1 MTLLERI
8 MVNTMLKNVK
18 FEELKVAELKDLCR
32 KEGIVGYSKL
42 RKAELIAVLEEKVNS
57 KKQALKE
64 AKANAQEELGQD
76 FGRALTF
83 WKNLKNIKRMSIQD
97 YADMTESWTVLTTL
111 VDEDNTGSTMD
122 TAVAL
127 AELFAPG
134 TDVTKYDVN
143 ELNDFITECIGIFV
157 AHTTTERLKK
167 DNMTIIKMSMED
179 LEVDNNNTFIFD
191 SSKASTFTGE
201 KVVIGETAKMRL
213 VGTSEDGISRML
225 QEKGL
230 SSVTMFIGLQSQTPE
245 EQIII
250 DAQKAKLFTEGFTD
264 VSTGKHYM
272 PAFQNPSSVRQANMM
287 FVEAKNWDD
296 IMQLWLEITGLN
308 TWENFSKAFFDK
320 EGKVVLAKLLARV
333 SCRGSNSF
341 DTSKISEK
349 WSDEIKK
356 ARVYYVEDPE
366 EEIVRDYKTL
376 DRPGHL
382 EMITGKARPVT
393 PGDGQGEASYCECA
407 LFAVNMRIFSEDEYE
422 EFMRLWN
429 GVDMDETKVREGS
442 RLDKLIKKMP
452 LVYQIRHGEK
462 KGILVRVNLER
473 FEATKDIDI
482 IIPDSVRKFIGGE
495 WKDYPLEICNY
506 LKRKD
511 KYVSMNAQFI
521 QALHYE
527 NPNELNTVIID
538 KWFDVLKE
546 SLTDIAK
553 AQMFHGII
561 RSTDTE
567 DAGVASTL
575 VQALRTSSDL
585 INESQ
590 VCNWR
595 KDQYRKFINNMKIG
609 RILVPGMYSYEICDP
624 YSLLN
629 KWFGLDIPCLAEG
642 EFYHNG
648 LTCECGLFRSPLI
661 APFEA
666 TKVQLVE
673 HDTYRYMRDVIIF
686 NTEDGVWDR
695 LGGSDFDGDQCAIV
709 PDNTEA
715 GHVIVSGIRT
725 INYDVWEKAQT
736 AKKVEFTIPNLIEHL
751 VKTAM
756 RDRTGLITN
765 YATNAQDIANHLRA
779 SIHFAKLLGCEAIT
793 MLHPSA
799 FSGCADDV
807 LGNHYIPRT
816 ATQNG
821 KKVFQIRGLVLSKWN
836 NQLKRFEFDENGIYG
851 TFAFDQIE
859 EIAKKYE
866 IIVEYLRILQGRE
879 IDGAKTGVYAE
890 GVSGEDFVDMVK
902 VVFTPH
908 NMMTRKEILGKPVAN
923 SSILNAYVS
932 LSPLGRI
939 HDYVCKRE
947 HEIFDILENGSNK
960 IFLLQSLMTEQEA
973 QDMTKLFLMQD
984 GSQKNLVDIMVLR
997 KKVYNSKVYDI
1008 MKNLSGEEMTETLTA
1023 VKVAEEN
1030 ELRSMADMLNV
1041 SIETVAVASYIAT
1054 YTKTS
1059 KQNEGLTYAWL
1070 LSGELLSVFA
1080 RGNKKFDL
1088 FRLPLSAESVSIKTG
1103 YMYVN
1108 GKKYIP
1114 VNADDCDNV
1123 LIWRNEG
1130 RPYAHVH
1137 KKTDVVATTRQNN
1150 VVYGSQIYTM
1160 GAYGFKY
1167 HIISENPV
1175 ETWKELVKANGY
1187 IFNITMDATNR
1198 AVLSTHRKE
1207 KDENGNINNVVRS
1220 IGALMTGASFD
1231 LMNKKVKL
1239 VNDMKTNPIKFNNA
1253 SIENMQVV
1261 IIGESEDIDN
1271 PNDEL

>member
-1 MTLLERI
+1 MKKFNEMT
-8 MVNTMLKNVK
+8 VV
-18 FEELKVAELKDLCR
+18 ELKDVCR
-32 KEGIVGYSKL
+32 KKGIVGYSKL
-42 RKAELIAVLEEKVNS
+42 RKAELVTVLEEYVNA

-83 WKNLKNIKRMSIQD
+83 WKNLKNIKKMSIQD
-97 YADMTESWTVLTTL
+97 YSDMTESWTVLTAL
-111 VDEDNTGSTMD
+111 VDENTESTMD
-122 TAVAL
+122 TAKAL
-127 AELFAPG
+127 SELFAPG
-134 TDVTKYDVN
+134 TDVSNYSVD
-143 ELNDFITECIGIFV
+143 ELNDFITECISIFI

-167 DNMTIIKMSMED
+167 DNMNIIKMSMDD
-179 LEVDNNNTFIFD
+179 LVLSNNMFTFD
-191 SSKASTFTGE
+191 SSKVSIFTGKE
-201 KVVIGETAKMRL
+201 VVIGGTVRMRL

-230 SSVTMFIGLQSQTPE
+230 SSVTMFIGLQAKTPE
-245 EQIII
+245 EQVLL

-264 VSTGKHYM
+264 IATNKHYM

-287 FVEAKNWDD
+287 FVEANNWDE

-356 ARVYYVEDPE
+356 ARVYYVEDPSV
-366 EEIVRDYKTL
+366 EIVRDYKTL

-382 EMITGKARPVT
+382 EMVQGKARSVT

-407 LFAVNMRIFSEDEYE
+407 LFAVNMRIYSEDEYE
-422 EFMRLWN
+422 EFMRLWK
-429 GVDMDETKVREGS
+429 GVGMDETKVKEGS

-473 FEATKDIDI
+473 FDATKDIDI

-506 LKRKD
+506 LKKKD

-521 QALHYE
+521 QALHYD
-527 NPNELNTVIID
+527 NPNELNKIVD
-538 KWFDVLKE
+538 YWFDDILIP
-546 SLTDIAK
+546 SLSDVAK

-561 RSTDTE
+561 RSNDTE
-567 DAGVASTL
+567 DAGIASTL

-595 KDQYRKFINNMKIG
+595 KDQYRKFIDNMKIG

-629 KWFGLDIPCLAEG
+629 KWFGLDIPCLAYG

-648 LTCECGLFRSPLI
+648 LICECGLFRSPLI

-673 HDTYRYMRDVIIF
+673 HDTYRYMRDVIVF

-709 PDNTEA
+709 PDNTPA
-715 GHVIVSGIRT
+715 GNIIVSGIRT
-725 INYDVWEKAQT
+725 IDHDVWEPAQK
-736 AKKVEFTIPNLIEHL
+736 AKKVLFTIPNLIEHL

-779 SIHFAKLLGCEAIT
+779 SVHFAKLLGCEAVT

-807 LGNHYIPRT
+807 LGNHYVPRT
-816 ATQNG
+816 ATQNN

-836 NQLKRFEFDENGIYG
+836 NQLKKVEFDENGIYG
-851 TFAFDQIE
+851 TFSFEQIE
-859 EIAKKYE
+859 EIAQKYE
-866 IIVEYLRILQGRE
+866 IIVEYLRVLQGRE

-890 GVSGEDFVDMVK
+890 GINGEDFVDMVK

-908 NMMTRKEILGKPVAN
+908 NMMTRKEILGKPIGN
-923 SSILNAYVS
+923 SSILNEYVS

-947 HEIFDILENGSNK
+947 HEVFDFLENGSNK

-984 GSQKNLVDIMVLR
+984 GSQKSLVDIMSLR
-997 KKVYNSKVYDI
+997 KKAYNSKVYDI

-1023 VKVAEEN
+1023 IKVAEEN
-1030 ELRSMADMLNV
+1030 ELRSLADILGI

-1088 FRLPLSAESVSIKTG
+1088 FRLPLSAESVSIQSG
-1103 YMYVN
+1103 YMFVN

-1137 KKTDVVATTRQNN
+1137 KRTDVVATTRQNN
-1150 VVYGSQIYTM
+1150 VVYGAQTYTM

-1167 HIISENPV
+1167 HIMSENPV

-1187 IFNITMDATNR
+1187 VFDVTMDATNR
-1198 AVLSTHRKE
+1198 AVLSI
-1207 KDENGNINNVVRS
+1207 NGLS

-1239 VNDMKTNPIKFNNA
+1239 VNTSASPIKFNNA

-1261 IIGESEDIDN
+1261 IIGEAQ
-1271 PNDEL
+1271 

>member
-8 MVNTMLKNVK
+8 MVNTMKNVK

-42 RKAELIAVLEEKVNS
+42 RKNELIAVLEEKVNE
-57 KKQALKE
+57 KKNALKE
-64 AKANAQEELGQD
+64 AKTNAQEELGQD

-83 WKNLKNIKRMSIQD
+83 WKNLKNIKKMSIQD
-97 YADMTESWTVLTTL
+97 YTDMTESWTVLTSL
-111 VDEDNTGSTMD
+111 VDEDNTNSTID

-134 TDVTKYDVN
+134 TDVSNYSVD
-143 ELNDFITECIGIFV
+143 ELNNFITECINIFV

-179 LEVDNNNTFIFD
+179 LEVDNNNAFTFD

-245 EQIII
+245 EQIMI

-264 VSTGKHYM
+264 ISTSKHYM

-287 FVEAKNWDD
+287 FVEAQNWDE

-356 ARVYYVEDPE
+356 ARVYYVEDPSV
-366 EEIVRDYKTL
+366 EIVRDYKTL

-382 EMITGKARPVT
+382 EMVQGKVRKVT

-422 EFMRLWN
+422 EFMRLWK

-521 QALHYE
+521 QALHYD
-527 NPNELNTVIID
+527 NPNELNKIVD
-538 KWFDVLKE
+538 EWFDVLNA

-567 DAGVASTL
+567 DAGIASTL

-673 HDTYRYMRDVIIF
+673 HDTYRYMRDVIVF

-709 PDNTEA
+709 PDNTPA
-715 GHVIVSGIRT
+715 GNIIVSGIRT
-725 INYDVWEKAQT
+725 IDHDVWEPAQK
-736 AKKVEFTIPNLIEHL
+736 AKKVKFTIPNLIEHL

-807 LGNHYIPRT
+807 LGNHYVPRT

-836 NQLKRFEFDENGIYG
+836 NQLKKVEFDENGIYG
-851 TFAFDQIE
+851 TFSFDQIE

-866 IIVEYLRILQGRE
+866 IIVEYLRVLQGRE

-890 GVSGEDFVDMVK
+890 GINGEDFVDMVK

-923 SSILNAYVS
+923 SSVLNEYVS

-947 HEIFDILENGSNK
+947 HEVFDFLENGSNK

-984 GSQKNLVDIMVLR
+984 GSQKNLVDIMALR
-997 KKVYNSKVYDI
+997 KKAYNSKVYDI
-1008 MKNLSGEEMTETLTA
+1008 IKNLSGEEMTETLTA
-1023 VKVAEEN
+1023 VKVTEEN
-1030 ELRSMADMLNV
+1030 ELRSMADMLNI

-1088 FRLPLSAESVSIKTG
+1088 FRLPLSAENVSIQSG
-1103 YMYVN
+1103 YMFVN

-1137 KKTDVVATTRQNN
+1137 KRTDVVATTRQNN
-1150 VVYGSQIYTM
+1150 VVYGAQTYTM

-1167 HIISENPV
+1167 HIMSENPV

-1187 IFNITMDATNR
+1187 VFDVTMDATNR
-1198 AVLSTHRKE
+1198 AVLSI
-1207 KDENGNINNVVRS
+1207 NGLS

-1239 VNDMKTNPIKFNNA
+1239 VNTPASPIKFNNA

-1261 IIGESEDIDN
+1261 IIGEAQ
-1271 PNDEL
+1271 

>member
-8 MVNTMLKNVK
+8 MVNTMKNVR

-42 RKAELIAVLEEKVNS
+42 RKNELIAVLEEKVNS

-64 AKANAQEELGQD
+64 AKTNAQEELGQD
-76 FGRALTF
+76 FGRALVF
-83 WKNLKNIKRMSIQD
+83 WKNLKNIKKMSIQD
-97 YADMTESWTVLTTL
+97 YSDMTESWTVLTAL
-111 VDEDNTGSTMD
+111 VDEDNTNSTMD

-134 TDVTKYDVN
+134 TDVSNYSVD
-143 ELNDFITECIGIFV
+143 ELNNFITECINIFV

-179 LEVDNNNTFIFD
+179 LEVDNNNAFTFD

-245 EQIII
+245 EQIMI

-264 VSTGKHYM
+264 ISTGKHYM

-287 FVEAKNWDD
+287 FVEAQNWDE

-356 ARVYYVEDPE
+356 ARVYYVEDPSV
-366 EEIVRDYKTL
+366 EIIRDYKTL

-382 EMITGKARPVT
+382 EMVHDKTRTVT
-393 PGDGQGEASYCECA
+393 PGDGQGEASFSECA

-422 EFMRLWN
+422 EFMRLWK
-429 GVDMDETKVREGS
+429 GVGMDETKVKEGS

-473 FEATKDIDI
+473 FEATRDIDI

-521 QALHYE
+521 QALHYD
-527 NPNELNTVIID
+527 NPNELNKIVD
-538 KWFDVLKE
+538 EWFDVLNA

-673 HDTYRYMRDVIIF
+673 HDTYRYMRDVIVF

-709 PDNTEA
+709 PDNTPA
-715 GHVIVSGIRT
+715 GNIIVSGIRT
-725 INYDVWEKAQT
+725 IDHDVWEPAQK

-779 SIHFAKLLGCEAIT
+779 SVHFAKLLGCEAVT

-807 LGNHYIPRT
+807 LGNHYVPRT

-836 NQLKRFEFDENGIYG
+836 NQLKKVEFDENGIYG
-851 TFAFDQIE
+851 TFTFDQIE
-859 EIAKKYE
+859 EIAQKYE
-866 IIVEYLRILQGRE
+866 IIVEYLRVLQGRE

-890 GVSGEDFVDMVK
+890 GINGEDFVDMVK

-923 SSILNAYVS
+923 SSVLNEYVS

-947 HEIFDILENGSNK
+947 HEVFDFLENGSNK

-973 QDMTKLFLMQD
+973 KDMTKLFLMQD
-984 GSQKNLVDIMVLR
+984 GSQKNLVDIMALR
-997 KKVYNSKVYDI
+997 KKAYNSKVYDI
-1008 MKNLSGEEMTETLTA
+1008 MKNLSSEEMTETLTA

-1030 ELRSMADMLNV
+1030 ELRSMADMLNI

-1088 FRLPLSAESVSIKTG
+1088 FRLPLSAENVSIQSG
-1103 YMYVN
+1103 YMFVN

-1137 KKTDVVATTRQNN
+1137 KRTDVVATTRQNN
-1150 VVYGSQIYTM
+1150 VVYGAQIYTM

-1167 HIISENPV
+1167 HIMSENPV

-1187 IFNITMDATNR
+1187 VFDVTMDATNR
-1198 AVLSTHRKE
+1198 AVLSI
-1207 KDENGNINNVVRS
+1207 NGLS

-1239 VNDMKTNPIKFNNA
+1239 VNTPASPIKFNNA

-1261 IIGESEDIDN
+1261 IIGEAQ
-1271 PNDEL
+1271 

>member
-111 VDEDNTGSTMD
+111 VDENNTGSTMD

-923 SSILNAYVS
+923 SSVLNAYVS

-984 GSQKNLVDIMVLR
+984 GSQKNLVDIMALR

-1023 VKVAEEN
+1023 IKVTEEN

-1088 FRLPLSAESVSIKTG
+1088 FRLPLSAESVSIKSG

-1271 PNDEL
+1271 PYDEL